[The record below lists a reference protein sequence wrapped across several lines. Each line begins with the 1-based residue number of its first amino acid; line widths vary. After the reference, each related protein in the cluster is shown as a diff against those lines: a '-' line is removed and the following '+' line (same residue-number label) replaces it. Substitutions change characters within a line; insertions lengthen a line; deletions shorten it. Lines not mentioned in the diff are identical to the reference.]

1 MLEQA
6 FQNEIRRHQFWP
18 TGAKVIVA
26 TSTGVDSM
34 VLLTLLRRLPTA
46 LKPQL
51 IVAHVNHE
59 LRTESV
65 AEEAYLRQFCLEN
78 DLALQVAHW
87 PLQQHPQTG
96 IEAAAREFRYQFFEH
111 LMTAEKVDY
120 LVTAHHGDD
129 QLETLMMK
137 FIRSGELHEMRGIQ
151 SQRPFADGTL
161 IRPLL
166 PFAKQDLR
174 DFALANNITSFE
186 DQTNYET
193 TVLRNRV
200 RHTLVPFLK
209 QENGQILQNANRFSQ
224 QLTALLGQQAQL
236 ATTLLPLLDLK
247 VTDKVISGQLK
258 AIKTLPTA
266 QQTAIWQLI
275 IKQHFPQ
282 ISPLKE
288 TQLQQLKQ
296 LIQST
301 VKPQGQLALGQR
313 ILFTKIYDR
322 FQIGETTIGEI
333 AAKDEKSRTLMLNK
347 WCVLPNNEQI
357 GIFEINHLPRKL
369 SGQQLIWLADEQWP
383 IVAKPC
389 QLTDTIMIDKTHH
402 KTLKRLF
409 IDLKVPHEKRQ
420 NSWGIWS
427 QETLIGH
434 PEFRISALFNH
445 EQTGKIRYVLCYI
458 SE

>member
-1 MLEQA
+1 MLERA
-6 FQNEIRRHQFWP
+6 FQNEMRRHRFWP

-34 VLLTLLRRLPTA
+34 VLLTLLQRLPTA

-59 LRTESV
+59 LRAESV

-78 DLALQVAHW
+78 DLVLQVAHW
-87 PLQQHPQTG
+87 PLERHPQTG
-96 IEAAAREFRYQFFEH
+96 IEAAAREFRYQFFER
-111 LMTAEKVDY
+111 LMTAEKAAY

-151 SQRPFADGTL
+151 SQRPFANGML

-224 QLTALLGQQAQL
+224 QLTAVLVQQAQL
-236 ATTLLPLLDLK
+236 TTALLPLLDLK
-247 VTDKVISGQLK
+247 TTNKVVSGQLK
-258 AIKTLPTA
+258 AVKTLPTA
-266 QQTAIWQLI
+266 QQTAIWQLVI
-275 IKQHFPQ
+275 DQHFAH
-282 ISPLKE
+282 IGPLKE
-288 TQLQQLKQ
+288 TQLQQLHQ
-296 LIQST
+296 LVQST
-301 VKPQGQLALGQR
+301 TKPQGQLALGQGVV
-313 ILFTKIYDR
+313 FTKVYER
-322 FQIGETTIGEI
+322 FQIGQLSGDEGV
-333 AAKDEKSRTLMLNK
+333 AKAKKSRTLTLNQ
-347 WCVLPNNEQI
+347 WCTLPNNEQI

-383 IVAKPC
+383 IIVKPC
-389 QLTDTIMIDKTHH
+389 QLTDAIMIDKTHH

-409 IDLKVPHEKRQ
+409 IDLKVPQEKRQ
-420 NSWGIWS
+420 NSWGVWT

-434 PEFRISALFNH
+434 PEFRVSALFNH
-445 EQTGKIRYVLCYI
+445 EQTGKIRYVLCYAN
-458 SE
+458 E

>member
-6 FQNEIRRHQFWP
+6 FQNEMHRYHFWP
-18 TGAKVIVA
+18 AGAKVIVA

-34 VLLTLLRRLPTA
+34 VLLTLLHRLPVA
-46 LKPQL
+46 LKPWL
-51 IVAHVNHE
+51 VVAHVNHE
-59 LRTESV
+59 LRAESV
-65 AEEAYLRQFCLEN
+65 TEEAYLRQFCLEN
-78 DLALQVAHW
+78 ELPLQVAHW
-87 PLQQHPQTG
+87 PLKQHPQTG
-96 IEAAAREFRYQFFEH
+96 IEAAARAFRYQFFEQ
-111 LMTAEKVDY
+111 LMTTEKADY

-151 SQRPFADGTL
+151 IQRPFAQGML

-174 DFALANNITSFE
+174 DYALANNITSFE

-209 QENGQILQNANRFSQ
+209 QENKQVLQNANRFSQ
-224 QLTALLGQQAQL
+224 QLTALLAQQAQL
-236 ATTLLPLLDLK
+236 TTALLPLLDLK
-247 VTDKVISGQLK
+247 ITNKVVSGQLK

-275 IKQHFPQ
+275 IKQYFAP

-288 TQLQQLKQ
+288 TQLQQLHQ
-296 LIQST
+296 LVQST
-301 VKPQGQLALGQR
+301 TKPQGQLALGQGVVLTKTYERFR
-313 ILFTKIYDR
+313 IGQLTDDDVMVK
-322 FQIGETTIGEI
+322 
-333 AAKDEKSRTLMLNK
+333 AEKSRTLTLNH

-369 SGQQLIWLADEQWP
+369 SGQQLIWLAAEQWP

-389 QLTDTIMIDKTHH
+389 QLTDAIMIDKTHH

-409 IDLKVPHEKRQ
+409 IDLKVPQEKRL
-420 NSWGIWS
+420 NSWGVWS
-427 QETLIGH
+427 QEMLIGH
-434 PEFRISALFNH
+434 PEFRVSALFNH
-445 EQTGKIRYVLCYI
+445 EQTGKIRYVLCYAN
-458 SE
+458 E